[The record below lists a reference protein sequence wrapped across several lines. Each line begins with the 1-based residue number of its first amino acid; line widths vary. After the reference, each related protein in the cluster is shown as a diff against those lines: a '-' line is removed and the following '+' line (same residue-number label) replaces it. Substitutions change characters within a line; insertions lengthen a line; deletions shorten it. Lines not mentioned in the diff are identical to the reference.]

1 MTGFPRCCDRSRRRY
16 LAVVTLGLKLVFAC
30 GQDVLFAQT
39 TPVQNLVA
47 FRAAATLTNASYHWD
62 AVVSGQPQV
71 ATTAR
76 SPLPATT
83 LTTVSWDPL
92 LPELF
97 QEKVIDSLPVQC
109 TLVATFTG
117 AFDTWTAPAE
127 TVTELTYS
135 QAGTTNFIMPFVTWG
150 GDLREYLRTT
160 YFTADSIPAPAL
172 VQTRIQQALG
182 LAPTETTTHGLAFF
196 WVPLVNLARPAY
208 SADIATQL
216 PTPLPTFSDGSY
228 QGLDGSGPVGFTYL
242 DIADSTVTY
251 STLSEYVEWN
261 QAQTTYPWTAM
272 GYTFNWNSLQ
282 DGFDPSYGV
291 DPLAPALSFGV
302 SEFIVSAGSKIV
314 NERFV
319 THADLGAWAVP
330 EPALLG
336 SGILVVAVCMI
347 RRPRP
352 AREGHPRRGREK
364 VSGTFSPKKP
374 RKRFLTPFY
383 PRGRRPGWLRPREV
397 SP

>member
-1 MTGFPRCCDRSRRRY
+1 MTSFPRWCDRSRRRC
-16 LAVVTLGLKLVFAC
+16 LGVAAISLTLVLAC
-30 GQDVLFAQT
+30 GQGVVFAQT
-39 TPVQNLVA
+39 TPIQNLAA
-47 FRAAATLTNASYHWD
+47 FRAADTLTNRSYHWD

-71 ATTAR
+71 ASTAR
-76 SPLPATT
+76 IPLPATT

-97 QEKVIDSLPVQC
+97 QEKVIDSIPVQC

-117 AFDTWTAPAE
+117 DFDTWTAPAG
-127 TVTELTYS
+127 TVTDLTFS
-135 QAGTTNFIMPFVTWG
+135 VGGTTHFIMPFVTWG
-150 GDLREYLRTT
+150 GDLRQYLRNT

-196 WVPLVNLARPAY
+196 WVPLANLARPAY
-208 SADIATQL
+208 SADIAVQL
-216 PTPLPTFSDGSY
+216 PAPLPTFSDGSF
-228 QGLDGSGPVGFTYL
+228 QVLDGSGPAGFTYL
-242 DIADSTVTY
+242 DVDDSTVTY
-251 STLSEYVEWN
+251 STLGEYVEWN

-282 DGFDPSYGV
+282 DGFDPSYGI
-291 DPLAPALSFGV
+291 DPLAPAFSFGV

-330 EPALLG
+330 EPGFLG
-336 SGILVVAVCMI
+336 PAILAVTVFMVRRARPGLSGM
-347 RRPRP
+347 PRTQT
-352 AREGHPRRGREK
+352 RHFPRRRLA
-364 VSGTFSPKKP
+364 GT
-374 RKRFLTPFY
+374 LTA
-383 PRGRRPGWLRPREV
+383 R
-397 SP
+397 

>member
-1 MTGFPRCCDRSRRRY
+1 MTSFPRWCDRSRRRG
-16 LAVVTLGLKLVFAC
+16 LGVAAISLTLVLAC
-30 GQDVLFAQT
+30 GQGVVFAQT
-39 TPVQNLVA
+39 TPIQNLAA
-47 FRAAATLTNASYHWD
+47 FRAAAAVTNASYHWD
-62 AVVSGQPQV
+62 TLVSGQPQV
-71 ATTAR
+71 ATAPR
-76 SPLPATT
+76 VPLPATT

-97 QEKVIDSLPVQC
+97 QEKIIDSIPVQC

-196 WVPLVNLARPAY
+196 WVPLANLARPAY

-251 STLSEYVEWN
+251 STLSEYV
-261 QAQTTYPWTAM
+261 
-272 GYTFNWNSLQ
+272 
-282 DGFDPSYGV
+282 
-291 DPLAPALSFGV
+291 
-302 SEFIVSAGSKIV
+302 
-314 NERFV
+314 
-319 THADLGAWAVP
+319 
-330 EPALLG
+330 
-336 SGILVVAVCMI
+336 
-347 RRPRP
+347 
-352 AREGHPRRGREK
+352 
-364 VSGTFSPKKP
+364 
-374 RKRFLTPFY
+374 
-383 PRGRRPGWLRPREV
+383 
-397 SP
+397 

>member
-1 MTGFPRCCDRSRRRY
+1 MTSFPQWCDRSRRRY
-16 LAVVTLGLKLVFAC
+16 LSVAAISLALVLVR
-30 GQDVLFAQT
+30 GQDGLFAQT
-39 TPVQNLVA
+39 TPIQNLAA
-47 FRAAATLTNASYHWD
+47 FRAAATLTNRSYHWD

-71 ATTAR
+71 ASTAR

-83 LTTVSWDPL
+83 LATVSWDPL

-97 QEKVIDSLPVQC
+97 QQKVIDSIPVQC

-117 AFDTWTAPAE
+117 AFDTWTAPAG

-150 GDLREYLRTT
+150 GDLRQYLRNT

-182 LAPTETTTHGLAFF
+182 LAPTETMTHGLAFF
-196 WVPLVNLARPAY
+196 WVPLANLARPAY

-216 PTPLPTFSDGSY
+216 PSPLPTFSDGSY
-228 QGLDGSGPVGFTYL
+228 QAFDGSGPAGFTYL
-242 DIADSTVTY
+242 DIDDSTVTY
-251 STLSEYVEWN
+251 STLGEYMEWN

-291 DPLAPALSFGV
+291 DPLAPAVPFGV

-336 SGILVVAVCMI
+336 PAILVLAVCLL
-347 RRPRP
+347 RRLRDRLWQASPSVPGPRL
-352 AREGHPRRGREK
+352 
-364 VSGTFSPKKP
+364 VT
-374 RKRFLTPFY
+374 
-383 PRGRRPGWLRPREV
+383 EV
-397 SP
+397 ADAILA